1 MSTQRGSNASLS
13 VEESRLETE
22 RMRDVKLI
30 LDNLFQR
37 EEATVKMV
45 LDCLYDIGS
54 IHLINR
60 KISVQALRGPLKA
73 IARMSKPAFRFFAIR
88 RFQDNAPQLIA
99 DWLYS
104 QATQQPFVPNPT
116 DPDPTLIDVL
126 PTPAELPPAQLPP
139 LVEIQAAEI
148 NSLRGR
154 VGWLSTALAVV
165 LLVTGS
171 MILFN

>member
-1 MSTQRGSNASLS
+1 MSTQRGSKAFLS
-13 VEESRLETE
+13 VEESRLESE

-37 EEATVKMV
+37 EETTVKMV
-45 LDCLYDIGS
+45 LDCLYDVGS
-54 IHLINR
+54 VHLINR
-60 KISVQALRGPLKA
+60 KISAQALRGPLKA

-104 QATQQPFVPNPT
+104 QATQQHFVSNPT
-116 DPDPTLIDVL
+116 EPDPTLIDVL

-165 LLVTGS
+165 LLVTGGMMLLS
-171 MILFN
+171 

>member
-1 MSTQRGSNASLS
+1 MSR
-13 VEESRLETE
+13 EELRLESE
-22 RMRDVKLI
+22 RIKDMKLI

-45 LDCLYDIGS
+45 LDCLYDVGS
-54 IHLINR
+54 VHLINR

-88 RFQDNAPQLIA
+88 RFQKSAPQLIT

-104 QATQQPFVPNPT
+104 QATQQPFKSH
-116 DPDPTLIDVL
+116 PDEELQTLIDVV

-148 NSLRGR
+148 NSLRDR
-154 VGWLSTALAVV
+154 ITLLSTVLAAV

-171 MILFN
+171 MVLLQ

>member
-1 MSTQRGSNASLS
+1 MYRKRGPNGLLS
-13 VEESRLETE
+13 AEEENLESE
-22 RMRDVKLI
+22 RVKDVKLI

-37 EEATVKMV
+37 EETTVKMV

-54 IHLINR
+54 VRLINR
-60 KISVQALRGPLKA
+60 KISAQSLRGPLKA
-73 IARMSKPAFRFFAIR
+73 IARMSKPAFRLFALR
-88 RFQDNAPQLIA
+88 RLQRQAPQLIT

-104 QATQQPFVPNPT
+104 QAAKAPR
-116 DPDPTLIDVL
+116 DPAPPEEDITLIDVV
-126 PTPAELPPAQLPP
+126 PTPAELPPAKLPP

-154 VGWLSTALAVV
+154 ISRLTILLVAV

-171 MILFN
+171 LIMFS